1 MLTYALGR
9 GLEPYDKAAV
19 DRICRKLENNG
30 FRFSQ
35 LVQSIVESLP
45 FRMRT
50 TNGGGS

>member
-9 GLEPYDKAAV
+9 GLEPYDKPAV
-19 DRICRKLENNG
+19 DRICLELEDNG
-30 FRFSQ
+30 FRFIQ
-35 LVQSIVESLP
+35 LVHSIVESLP